1 MTVLGTNVRRAD
13 GEAKVRGT
21 AVYGFDVADV
31 GMLHGAFVRSPVP
44 AGRLVSIDAT
54 RALAMA
60 EVRAV
65 FTADD
70 APQLCGG
77 WLLKDHRLFARG
89 DVRFVGEAIALV
101 VAEDER
107 TARLA
112 AAEVDVV
119 IDPLEAVL
127 DVESALDETTRH
139 VHPEWESFVSIAPAP
154 RGGNLAWEARLET
167 GDVEAAF
174 ARADRVFEDEFH
186 APRQHQSS
194 IEPHVAVARYDNGR
208 FTVQTPAQYPFLVRD
223 RVAEILG
230 VPVTAVR
237 VLVPHIGGGFG
248 GKIDALLEPYA
259 CLAARATGRPVRVAN
274 RRQEEFAV
282 AGPRESA
289 IVRLRTAVSADGTI
303 LGQEADILVDN
314 GAASGETVA
323 IVSVAPLALG
333 GTYRIPAARYSCKA
347 VYTNTLGT
355 SAYRGIAGPYC
366 VFSQERHLDRIAN
379 ALGIDRR
386 ELRLRNVL
394 RKGEKMVNGQVLED
408 AGFIE
413 AFEAIEEIAP
423 WNGGKRHSTNG
434 RLRGVGL
441 AAVSWLTNPGPGNAT
456 VTLRE
461 DGAVTV
467 VSGCAEIGTGALV
480 TGVRQIVAEE
490 LGIPVEHVSLLAA
503 DTDAAGYDAGA
514 QGSRSMFAVG
524 SAAREASQ
532 SVRAQVLETAS
543 GLLEAS
549 ADDLEI
555 VGGEVGVVGVPARRM
570 PLAAVAQAALWTT
583 GPIAATGKH
592 IAPPVSF
599 DEGCVVGAL
608 FTAFAGAS
616 YSVHMAEVE
625 VDPETG
631 HVDVVRYVVAQD
643 VGRAINPQMIEGQIH
658 GGVLQGIGYALFE
671 DLRIYDG
678 RVTDDSLERYRLP
691 TALDAPPIE
700 SILLELPCPYGPFG
714 AKGAAEPP
722 VVPVAAAVVNAIADA
737 IERPINAVPVTPFRV
752 LELLAGQPD
761 QVLAQPKETR

>member
-1 MTVLGTNVRRAD
+1 
-13 GEAKVRGT
+13 
-21 AVYGFDVADV
+21 
-31 GMLHGAFVRSPVP
+31 
-44 AGRLVSIDAT
+44 
-54 RALAMA
+54 
-60 EVRAV
+60 
-65 FTADD
+65 
-70 APQLCGG
+70 
-77 WLLKDHRLFARG
+77 
-89 DVRFVGEAIALV
+89 
-101 VAEDER
+101 
-107 TARLA
+107 
-112 AAEVDVV
+112 
-119 IDPLEAVL
+119 
-127 DVESALDETTRH
+127 
-139 VHPEWESFVSIAPAP
+139 
-154 RGGNLAWEARLET
+154 
-167 GDVEAAF
+167 
-174 ARADRVFEDEFH
+174 
-186 APRQHQSS
+186 
-194 IEPHVAVARYDNGR
+194 
-208 FTVQTPAQYPFLVRD
+208 
-223 RVAEILG
+223 
-230 VPVTAVR
+230 
-237 VLVPHIGGGFG
+237 
-248 GKIDALLEPYA
+248 
-259 CLAARATGRPVRVAN
+259 
-274 RRQEEFAV
+274 
-282 AGPRESA
+282 
-289 IVRLRTAVSADGTI
+289 
-303 LGQEADILVDN
+303 
-314 GAASGETVA
+314 
-323 IVSVAPLALG
+323 
-333 GTYRIPAARYSCKA
+333 
-347 VYTNTLGT
+347 
-355 SAYRGIAGPYC
+355 
-366 VFSQERHLDRIAN
+366 
-379 ALGIDRR
+379 
-386 ELRLRNVL
+386 
-394 RKGEKMVNGQVLED
+394 
-408 AGFIE
+408 
-413 AFEAIEEIAP
+413 
-423 WNGGKRHSTNG
+423 
-434 RLRGVGL
+434 
-441 AAVSWLTNPGPGNAT
+441 
-456 VTLRE
+456 
-461 DGAVTV
+461 
-467 VSGCAEIGTGALV
+467 LV

-490 LGIPVEHVSLLAA
+490 LGIPVEQVSLLAA

-570 PLAAVAQAALWTT
+570 PLAAVAQAALWTS

-599 DEGCVVGAL
+599 DDGCVVGAL

-671 DLRIYDG
+671 DLRIHDG